1 MIHNRVFRITFLV
14 SLFLQLSISES
25 LAAYRAPVWSENGM
39 AATPHT
45 AATAAAVEI
54 LEAGGNAVDAVV
66 AASFA
71 LAVVEQ
77 YHSGLGG
84 GEFTLFRMAKDGK
97 VRVLDARESAPLN
110 ATAGM
115 FMNFETNKPKTQKYW
130 LGGLA
135 VGVPGS
141 VAGKVEL
148 ITKYGKLPLEEV
160 IMPAYRLAKDG
171 FKLDRVF
178 ASSIKRSADE
188 FEEDA
193 DIAKVFLRNNQPL
206 KRGQLLRQPAL
217 AKTLQKIGKDK
228 GRSFYHGEMAKHI
241 SVACLAHGGII
252 EQNDMANYKL
262 RWMEPITFRYRG
274 YVIHSMPP
282 PSSGGVCLAMIF
294 NILDEFP
301 LTYLGQGSAE
311 SFHLIASAFESAFAD
326 RSHWLGDPDY
336 SDLPV
341 KELIS
346 NEYTDN
352 LRKNI
357 DRFSRNPVS
366 GPGNP
371 RLKKPASNTSHISVI
386 DSEGNM
392 CSMTTSV
399 NSSFGSKVFVPELG
413 IFLNSTMVDFSIAP
427 DEPDYYGLVGGTVNS
442 IEPGKRPLSSM
453 SPTLVTHQ
461 GKPLMAVGSVG
472 GPRIITSVCQILI
485 NMIDYGNN
493 IQAAVDAPRIH
504 MQWKPDLLYIE
515 SEVAP
520 EIVEKLNSMGWIMR
534 QKPLWSLSQG
544 VYKDSL
550 DNHFHGASDAR
561 GVGSAGPAGDR

>member
-1 MIHNRVFRITFLV
+1 
-14 SLFLQLSISES
+14 
-25 LAAYRAPVWSENGM
+25 M
-39 AATPHT
+39 AATPHI
-45 AATAAAVEI
+45 AATAAAVEV

-84 GEFTLFRMAKDGK
+84 GEFTLLRMVKDAK
-97 VRVLDARESAPLN
+97 VRVLDARESTPLKSS
-110 ATAGM
+110 ADM
-115 FMNFETNKPKTQKYW
+115 FMNPETDEPYKEKYW

-148 ITKYGKLPLEEV
+148 IAKYGNLPLKEV
-160 IMPAYRLAKDG
+160 IAPAYKLAKNG
-171 FKLDRVF
+171 FKLDRVY
-178 ASSIKRSADE
+178 ASSIKRNSDE
-188 FEEDA
+188 FAEDT
-193 DIAKVFLRNNQPL
+193 DLAKVFMSKGLPL
-206 KRGQLLRQPAL
+206 KRGQVLRQPIL
-217 AKTLQKIGKDK
+217 ANTLQKIGKDK
-228 GRSFYHGEMAKHI
+228 GKSFYHGEMAKNI
-241 SVACLAHGGII
+241 SDACIAHGGII
-252 EQNDMANYKL
+252 EQKDMANYKL
-262 RWMEPITFRYRG
+262 RWMEPISFNYHG
-274 YVIHSMPP
+274 YDIHSMPP
-282 PSSGGVCLAMIF
+282 PSSGGVCLAMIL

-301 LTYLGQGSAE
+301 LEYLGQGSTE
-311 SFHLIASAFESAFAD
+311 TYHLIASAFELAFAD

-336 SDLPV
+336 ADLPV

-346 NEYTDN
+346 QDYADK
-352 LRKNI
+352 LRKKI
-357 DRFSRNPVS
+357 DRFSRIPVD

-386 DSEGNM
+386 DKDGNM
-392 CSMTTSV
+392 CAMTTSV

-413 IFLNSTMVDFSIAP
+413 IFLNNTMVDFSIAP
-427 DEPDYYGLVGGTVNS
+427 DQPDYFGLIGGNVNR
-442 IEPGKRPLSSM
+442 IQPGKRPLSSM
-453 SPTLVTHQ
+453 SPTLVTYQ
-461 GKPLMAVGSVG
+461 GKPLIALGSVG

-485 NMIDYGNN
+485 NMIDYSNN

-520 EIVEKLNSMGWIMR
+520 EIVERLNSMGWIMR
-534 QKPLWSLSQG
+534 QQPLWSLSQA

-550 DNHFHGASDAR
+550 NHYFHGASDAR